1 MIDLSQILLLFLAI
15 VCAPPDTAEVGIFE
29 EGGRSR
35 YLVRE
40 DGKWKDYKYGTI
52 HDVTL
57 KISEKKDGEGKPQKV
72 YEGVAKIGSDEFIVT
87 SRYSIPAGV
96 FADPKG
102 TFLIALKDGGDPIVL
117 RKYEEGIDADFP
129 HWRPS
134 VHIRWKKR

>member
-1 MIDLSQILLLFLAI
+1 MIDLYQTLILFLAV

-40 DGKWKDYKYGTI
+40 DGKWKDYKYGTV
-52 HDVTL
+52 HEYTL

-72 YEGVAKIGSDEFIVT
+72 YEGVARIGSDELIMT
-87 SRYSIPAGV
+87 SKYSIPAGV

-102 TFLIALKDGGDPIVL
+102 TFLIPLRGGDDSIVL
-117 RKYEEGIDADFP
+117 RKYEEGIDIDSP
-129 HWRPS
+129 HGRS